1 MKEIFER
8 TSVRKYTDQKV
19 TDEQIDKLLKA
30 AMAAPSAMN
39 RQPWEFIVVRDPE
52 MLEKLGRSTPYSTPA
67 LRSKCTI
74 VTLADANS
82 SGSNIYLHDLGAA
95 CENILLEAVHLGLGT
110 VWMAITPSAER
121 EQAVREL
128 LNIPENIVPF
138 SMIAIGYPA
147 GEVKPKDKFK
157 PEKIHYEKYQAV

>member
-8 TSVRKYTDQKV
+8 TSVRQYTDEKV
-19 TDEQIDKLLKA
+19 TDEQIEKLLKA

-39 RQPWEFIVVRDPE
+39 RQPWEFIVVQDPE
-52 MLEKLGRSTPYSTPA
+52 MLQKLGSVTPYSTPVA
-67 LRSKCTI
+67 RSNCTI
-74 VTLADANS
+74 VTLADTGNS
-82 SGSNIYLHDLGAA
+82 TSNIYLHDLGAA

-110 VWMAITPSAER
+110 VWMAVTPSKER

-138 SMIAIGYPA
+138 SMIAVGYPA

-157 PEKIHYEKYQAV
+157 LEKIHYEKYKAV